1 MANAVS
7 KKNSRFSYISGI
19 IAELRKVVWLTRQ
32 EATYLTA
39 LVLSVAITVGAILGS
54 IDFGLSQLVDKLF
67 LGG

>member
-7 KKNSRFSYISGI
+7 KKNSRFSYLSGI
-19 IAELRKVVWLTRQ
+19 IAELRKVVWLSRQ

-39 LVLSVAITVGAILGS
+39 LVLVVAVTVGAILGA
-54 IDFGLSQLVDKLF
+54 IDWGFSQIVDKLF

>member
-7 KKNSRFSYISGI
+7 KQNSRFSYLSGI
-19 IAELRKVVWLTRQ
+19 IAELRKVVWLSRQ

-39 LVLSVAITVGAILGS
+39 LVLVVAVTVGAILGA
-54 IDFGLSQLVDKLF
+54 IDWGFSQIVDKLF

>member
-7 KKNSRFSYISGI
+7 KRNYGFSYLSGI
-19 IAELRKVVWLTRQ
+19 IAELRKVVWLSRQ

-39 LVLSVAITVGAILGS
+39 LVLVVAVTVGAILGA
-54 IDFGLSQLVDKLF
+54 IDWGFSQIIDKLF